1 MPIWLSWRD
10 ITRKGQLQFDP
21 ISHISLKLQM
31 IISKQNVKKC
41 HSQGS
46 LPAEF
51 RWIPYIDIH
60 FHVSVLFLVFL
71 QESLIHILS
80 KA

>member
-1 MPIWLSWRD
+1 MLIWLSWRD

-21 ISHISLKLQM
+21 ISHISLKMQM

-51 RWIPYIDIH
+51 RWIPYILI
-60 FHVSVLFLVFL
+60 FNFMS
-71 QESLIHILS
+71 QYYSLCFNK

>member
-21 ISHISLKLQM
+21 ISHISLKMHM

-46 LPAEF
+46 LPGEF
-51 RWIPYIDIH
+51 RWIPNVLIFK
-60 FHVSVLFLVFL
+60 FHISVLFLVFL
-71 QESLIHILS
+71 Q